1 MSDELQR
8 HTIDAARRSSFR
20 AKMAN
25 LKREFDVL
33 DRASVRGKNEAAQK
47 ELKEFFREIG
57 YALVCAREMEYQLL
71 SDDVFRIEQLS
82 SPLWTIL
89 QILQM
94 GEPVALEDFQDW
106 REFHDFVQTTAEKI
120 DFSPSRELESQLK
133 TIQKEANWAKW
144 TAIISAIA
152 AVAAV
157 VISLVALF
165 LRK

>member
-1 MSDELQR
+1 
-8 HTIDAARRSSFR
+8 
-20 AKMAN
+20 MAN
-25 LKREFDVL
+25 LKREFDAL

-57 YALVCAREMEYQLL
+57 YALVCARE
-71 SDDVFRIEQLS
+71 IEQLS
-82 SPLWTIL
+82 SPLWTSMK
-89 QILQM
+89 ILQM

-133 TIQKEANWAKW
+133 TVQKEAKWAKW
-144 TAIISAIA
+144 AAVISAIA

-165 LRK
+165 LKK